1 MSKTIKQLAEEL
13 GVSKQ
18 AIQKRLTREPLRS
31 SVAPY
36 ISTVGG
42 TKYIEVVG
50 ENLIKSAFQR
60 ASLDAAPIDTGI
72 DKTAAPID
80 TGIDKTAASIDTGI
94 DKTAASIDTGIDKT
108 AASTPLSI
116 GETGEFA
123 SIIAVLQDTINALQK
138 QMDTKDEQISSQQ
151 DLLAAKDEQIGQLTA
166 ALQQQ
171 TSALESTTAAL
182 TAAQALHAADK
193 RSLMLLEDKENE
205 RKLSFWERRAAKK
218 AAKKARKEQA
228 AE

>member
-60 ASLDAAPIDTGI
+60 ASLG
-72 DKTAAPID
+72 TASID

-116 GETGEFA
+116 GEKGESA
-123 SIIAVLQDTINALQK
+123 SIIAVLQDTINTLQK

>member
-50 ENLIKSAFQR
+50 ENIIKSAFQHT
-60 ASLDAAPIDTGI
+60 SLDT
-72 DKTAAPID
+72 
-80 TGIDKTAASIDTGI
+80 ASIDTGI
-94 DKTAASIDTGIDKT
+94 DKTAASI
-108 AASTPLSI
+108 PLSI

>member
-1 MSKTIKQLAEEL
+1 M
-13 GVSKQ
+13 
-18 AIQKRLTREPLRS
+18 
-31 SVAPY
+31 
-36 ISTVGG
+36 
-42 TKYIEVVG
+42 
-50 ENLIKSAFQR
+50 
-60 ASLDAAPIDTGI
+60 
-72 DKTAAPID
+72 
-80 TGIDKTAASIDTGI
+80 
-94 DKTAASIDTGIDKT
+94 
-108 AASTPLSI
+108 
-116 GETGEFA
+116 
-123 SIIAVLQDTINALQK
+123 
-138 QMDTKDEQISSQQ
+138 
-151 DLLAAKDEQIGQLTA
+151 AAKDEQIKMMQAQLSAKDEQITQLTA

>member
-36 ISTVGG
+36 MSTVGG

-50 ENLIKSAFQR
+50 ENLIKSAFQHT
-60 ASLDAAPIDTGI
+60 SLD
-72 DKTAAPID
+72 
-80 TGIDKTAASIDTGI
+80 AASIDTGI
-94 DKTAASIDTGIDKT
+94 DRT

-116 GETGEFA
+116 PVSTPLSTGGPGEFA
-123 SIIAVLQDTINALQK
+123 SIIAVLQDTINDLQK
-138 QMDTKDEQISSQQ
+138 QMDTKDEQIRSQQ
-151 DLLAAKDEQIGQLTA
+151 DLLAAKDEQIRQITA

-218 AAKKARKEQA
+218 AAKKARKEQE

>member
-60 ASLDAAPIDTGI
+60 ASLDT
-72 DKTAAPID
+72 
-80 TGIDKTAASIDTGI
+80 ASIDTGI

-116 GETGEFA
+116 GEKGEFA
-123 SIIAVLQDTINALQK
+123 SIIAVLQDTINTLQK

>member
-50 ENLIKSAFQR
+50 ENLIKSAFQHT
-60 ASLDAAPIDTGI
+60 SLDT
-72 DKTAAPID
+72 
-80 TGIDKTAASIDTGI
+80 
-94 DKTAASIDTGIDKT
+94 ASIDTGIDKT

>member
-50 ENLIKSAFQR
+50 ENLIKSAFQHT
-60 ASLDAAPIDTGI
+60 SLDT
-72 DKTAAPID
+72 
-80 TGIDKTAASIDTGI
+80 
-94 DKTAASIDTGIDKT
+94 ASIDTGIDKT

-193 RSLMLLEDKENE
+193 RTLMLLEDKENE

>member
-50 ENLIKSAFQR
+50 ENLIKSAFQHT
-60 ASLDAAPIDTGI
+60 SLDTSSID
-72 DKTAAPID
+72 A
-80 TGIDKTAASIDTGI
+80 GIDKTAASTPS
-94 DKTAASIDTGIDKT
+94 SIPV
-108 AASTPLSI
+108 STPLSI

-123 SIIAVLQDTINALQK
+123 SIITVLQDTINALQK

>member
-60 ASLDAAPIDTGI
+60 ASLG
-72 DKTAAPID
+72 
-80 TGIDKTAASIDTGI
+80 AASIDAGI
-94 DKTAASIDTGIDKT
+94 DETASSIPSSIPV
-108 AASTPLSI
+108 STPLSI
-116 GETGEFA
+116 GEKGEFA
-123 SIIAVLQDTINALQK
+123 SIIAVLQDTINTLQK

>member
-1 MSKTIKQLAEEL
+1 MSKSIKQIADEL
-13 GVSKQ
+13 GVSKT
-18 AIQKRLTREPLRS
+18 AIRKRFSDDFKARYVETSAGGSLQVSDEGCKLIAESLRKLPQTIQTPRAETTANQSLRVFPDIQQETMGILT
-31 SVAPY
+31 
-36 ISTVGG
+36 G
-42 TKYIEVVG
+42 
-50 ENLIKSAFQR
+50 Q
-60 ASLDAAPIDTGI
+60 
-72 DKTAAPID
+72 
-80 TGIDKTAASIDTGI
+80 
-94 DKTAASIDTGIDKT
+94 
-108 AASTPLSI
+108 
-116 GETGEFA
+116 
-123 SIIAVLQDTINALQK
+123 
-138 QMDTKDEQISSQQ
+138 
-151 DLLAAKDEQIGQLTA
+151 LAAKDEQIRAQQQQLITKDEQIKMMQAQLSAKDEQISQLTA

>member
-50 ENLIKSAFQR
+50 ENLIKSAFQHT
-60 ASLDAAPIDTGI
+60 SLD
-72 DKTAAPID
+72 
-80 TGIDKTAASIDTGI
+80 AASIDTGI
-94 DKTAASIDTGIDKT
+94 DRT

-116 GETGEFA
+116 PVSTPLSTGGTGEFA

>member
-50 ENLIKSAFQR
+50 ENLIKSAFQHT
-60 ASLDAAPIDTGI
+60 SLDT
-72 DKTAAPID
+72 
-80 TGIDKTAASIDTGI
+80 ASIDTGI
-94 DKTAASIDTGIDKT
+94 DKTAASVPLSIP
-108 AASTPLSI
+108 ASTPLSI

>member
-50 ENLIKSAFQR
+50 ENLIKSAFQHT
-60 ASLDAAPIDTGI
+60 SLDT
-72 DKTAAPID
+72 
-80 TGIDKTAASIDTGI
+80 ASID
-94 DKTAASIDTGIDKT
+94 AGIDKT
-108 AASTPLSI
+108 AASTPLYI

-171 TSALESTTAAL
+171 TSALESTAAAL

-193 RSLMLLEDKENE
+193 RSLVLLEDKENE

-228 AE
+228 TE

>member
-36 ISTVGG
+36 MSTVGG

-50 ENLIKSAFQR
+50 ENLIKSAFQHT
-60 ASLDAAPIDTGI
+60 SLD
-72 DKTAAPID
+72 
-80 TGIDKTAASIDTGI
+80 AASIDTGI
-94 DKTAASIDTGIDKT
+94 DRT

-116 GETGEFA
+116 PVSTPLSTGGTGEFA
-123 SIIAVLQDTINALQK
+123 SIITVLQDTINDLQK
-138 QMDTKDEQISSQQ
+138 QMDTKDEQIRSQQ
-151 DLLAAKDEQIGQLTA
+151 DLLAAKDEQIRQITA

-218 AAKKARKEQA
+218 AAKKARKEQE

>member
-36 ISTVGG
+36 MSTVGG

-50 ENLIKSAFQR
+50 ENLIKSAFQHT
-60 ASLDAAPIDTGI
+60 SLD
-72 DKTAAPID
+72 
-80 TGIDKTAASIDTGI
+80 AASIDTGI
-94 DKTAASIDTGIDKT
+94 DRT

-116 GETGEFA
+116 PVSTPLSTGGTGEFA
-123 SIIAVLQDTINALQK
+123 SIIAVLQDTINDLQK
-138 QMDTKDEQISSQQ
+138 QMDTKDEQIRSQQ
-151 DLLAAKDEQIGQLTA
+151 DLLAAKDEQIRQITA

-218 AAKKARKEQA
+218 AAKKARKEQE

>member
-50 ENLIKSAFQR
+50 ENLIKSAFQHT
-60 ASLDAAPIDTGI
+60 SLDT
-72 DKTAAPID
+72 
-80 TGIDKTAASIDTGI
+80 ASIDTGI
-94 DKTAASIDTGIDKT
+94 DKTAAYTPLSIST
-108 AASTPLSI
+108 STPLSI
-116 GETGEFA
+116 GETGELA
-123 SIIAVLQDTINALQK
+123 SIITVLQDTINALQK

-151 DLLAAKDEQIGQLTA
+151 DLLTAKDEQIGQLTA

>member
-50 ENLIKSAFQR
+50 ENLIKSAFQHT
-60 ASLDAAPIDTGI
+60 SLD
-72 DKTAAPID
+72 
-80 TGIDKTAASIDTGI
+80 AASIDTGI
-94 DKTAASIDTGIDKT
+94 DKTVV
-108 AASTPLSI
+108 STPPSIPVSTPASI

-218 AAKKARKEQA
+218 AAKKARKEQE

>member
-1 MSKTIKQLAEEL
+1 M
-13 GVSKQ
+13 
-18 AIQKRLTREPLRS
+18 
-31 SVAPY
+31 
-36 ISTVGG
+36 
-42 TKYIEVVG
+42 
-50 ENLIKSAFQR
+50 N
-60 ASLDAAPIDTGI
+60 
-72 DKTAAPID
+72 
-80 TGIDKTAASIDTGI
+80 
-94 DKTAASIDTGIDKT
+94 
-108 AASTPLSI
+108 
-116 GETGEFA
+116 
-123 SIIAVLQDTINALQK
+123 
-138 QMDTKDEQISSQQ
+138 TKDEQISSQQ

-218 AAKKARKEQA
+218 AAKKARKEQT

>member
-50 ENLIKSAFQR
+50 ENLIKSAFQHT
-60 ASLDAAPIDTGI
+60 SLDT
-72 DKTAAPID
+72 
-80 TGIDKTAASIDTGI
+80 
-94 DKTAASIDTGIDKT
+94 ASIDTGIDKT

-116 GETGEFA
+116 PVSTPLSTGGTGEFA
-123 SIIAVLQDTINALQK
+123 SIIAVLQDTINTLQK

-171 TSALESTTAAL
+171 TAALESTTAAL

-193 RSLMLLEDKENE
+193 RSLMLLEDKETE
-205 RKLSFWERRAAKK
+205 RKMSFWARR

>member
-1 MSKTIKQLAEEL
+1 MSKTIKQLAEDL

-60 ASLDAAPIDTGI
+60 TDLDAASIDAGI
-72 DKTAAPID
+72 DKTAVSIPI
-80 TGIDKTAASIDTGI
+80 SIPM
-94 DKTAASIDTGIDKT
+94 SIPV
-108 AASTPLSI
+108 STPTSI

-138 QMDTKDEQISSQQ
+138 QMDTKDEQIRSQQ

>member
-50 ENLIKSAFQR
+50 ENLIKSAFQH
-60 ASLDAAPIDTGI
+60 ASLDT
-72 DKTAAPID
+72 
-80 TGIDKTAASIDTGI
+80 
-94 DKTAASIDTGIDKT
+94 ASIDTGIDKT

>member
-18 AIQKRLTREPLRS
+18 AIQKRLAREPLCS

-50 ENLIKSAFQR
+50 ENLIKSAFR
-60 ASLDAAPIDTGI
+60 RTGA
-72 DKTAAPID
+72 DST
-80 TGIDKTAASIDTGI
+80 SIDTGV
-94 DKTAASIDTGIDKT
+94 DKNGASIPASIPVSTG
-108 AASTPLSI
+108 
-116 GETGEFA
+116 GTGEFA
-123 SIIAVLQDTINALQK
+123 SIIAVLQDAIDTLQK
-138 QMDTKDEQISSQQ
+138 QMDTKDELIRSQQ
-151 DLLAAKDEQIGQLTA
+151 NLLATKDEQIGQLTA

-193 RSLMLLEDKENE
+193 RSLMLLEDKESE

>member
-1 MSKTIKQLAEEL
+1 MKTVKQLAEEL
-13 GVSKQ
+13 GVSKT
-18 AIQKRLTREPLRS
+18 AIRKRFSDDFKAQYVQTSANGSLQVSDDGCKLIAESLRKPPQTPQTS
-31 SVAPY
+31 GVETTA
-36 ISTVGG
+36 
-42 TKYIEVVG
+42 
-50 ENLIKSAFQR
+50 NLGLRFVPDIQ
-60 ASLDAAPIDTGI
+60 
-72 DKTAAPID
+72 
-80 TGIDKTAASIDTGI
+80 
-94 DKTAASIDTGIDKT
+94 
-108 AASTPLSI
+108 
-116 GETGEFA
+116 
-123 SIIAVLQDTINALQK
+123 QDTMGVL
-138 QMDTKDEQISSQQ
+138 TSQ
-151 DLLAAKDEQIGQLTA
+151 LAAKDEQIRAQQQQLITKDEQIKTMQAQLSAKDEQISQLTA

>member
-36 ISTVGG
+36 ISTVGC

-60 ASLDAAPIDTGI
+60 ASLDAA
-72 DKTAAPID
+72 
-80 TGIDKTAASIDTGI
+80 SIDTGI

-108 AASTPLSI
+108 VASTPLSI
-116 GETGEFA
+116 GEKGEFA
-123 SIIAVLQDTINALQK
+123 SIIAVLQDTINTLQK